1 MANGRSSPP
10 ITTVMTKPEKSQ
22 NGGKKSRFFAGP
34 KATKTKQQQQPTTTA
49 AGEDDC
55 VQEFKAFARGG
66 NYSLGLLNRV
76 WPSIM
81 QEYAVP
87 EQQLDRLLDKAG
99 LWIKLGK
106 IRSFRHEEEDVPQWR
121 D

>member
-1 MANGRSSPP
+1 
-10 ITTVMTKPEKSQ
+10 MTKPKAGQ
-22 NGGKKSRFFAGP
+22 NGGKKSRFFAG
-34 KATKTKQQQQPTTTA
+34 TKTKQQQKPTTTTA
-49 AGEDDC
+49 AGEEDCC

-66 NYSLGLLNRV
+66 NYSLDLLNRV

-106 IRSFRHEEEDVPQWR
+106 IRSFRNEEEDVPQWR